1 MKTKALTIRIEEDLR
16 QFITDYATA
25 NYTTV
30 SHLLIQYIVSLK
42 QKQAPVEGGTLKD
55 REVE

>member
-1 MKTKALTIRIEEDLR
+1 MKTKSLTIRIEEDLR
-16 QFITDYATA
+16 QFITDYANA

-42 QKQAPVEGGTLKD
+42 QKQISVEERSSQK
-55 REVE
+55 R